1 MVRIAKANISEGNM
15 CDGVWVMDGYS
26 ESSLYIPF
34 SLCIVIADAITF
46 SDPDVIGCCEMAGY
60 IEIYYDYDESVQL
73 SDGREVVT
81 IMKDEIVDFS
91 KALWDL
97 V

>member
-1 MVRIAKANISEGNM
+1 
-15 CDGVWVMDGYS
+15 MDDTS

-46 SDPDVIGCCEMAGY
+46 SDVDITGAYEMAGY
-60 IEIYYDYDESVQL
+60 IEIFYDYDGSIQL
-73 SDGREVVT
+73 SDGSEVIV
-81 IMKDEIVDFS
+81 IMKNEVIEFS
-91 KALWDL
+91 KQLWDL